1 MILEHTKKR
10 VAAVLESVEGL
21 KQSEFPYSHSRIA
34 AELIETKFKKLQTI
48 IEKVSPGTSSSLV
61 LNTCRT
67 AFEQLFTYV
76 PFLGFI
82 LRSTNVRN
90 AFEVYPPLLRLAKS
104 ILGTD
109 MKLVVSSEWDY
120 SPYVYPLI
128 QDLPGF
134 VLIGLPAPESA
145 NPLLLPL
152 AGHELGHSVWVSQP
166 FSVDYER
173 QIHDLVLQEIT
184 EKRWNEYKDLYP
196 GFTKEHYLN
205 NDIVARPIWLTA
217 YTWALLQTEEIFC
230 DFFGIRL
237 FSESYLHAF
246 EYLLSPG
253 FAGIRSVRYPNI
265 ARRVSYFTK
274 AAEEMEAV
282 VPENFTES
290 FIAENE
296 PQEPMTNLLVST
308 ADAVSGTLI
317 TKLIELIQEFAKRKN
332 ILLKDVNKV
341 AEVREGLNKVIPTAK
356 AYSLTDIL
364 NAGWECYLDPHLW
377 ENVSQIKKEDRDRVL
392 KDLILKSLEVSE
404 AYERLRAAYDY

>member
-1 MILEHTKKR
+1 MVLEHTKKR
-10 VAAVLESVEGL
+10 VAAVLKAVERI

-34 AELIETKFKKLQTI
+34 AELIETKFKKLQSI
-48 IEKVSPGTSSSLV
+48 IEKVSAGTPHNLV

-104 ILGTD
+104 MLGTD
-109 MKLVVSSEWDY
+109 TKLVVSSEWDY

-152 AGHELGHSVWVSQP
+152 AGHELGHSVWVSQT
-166 FSVDYER
+166 FSAKYEK
-173 QIHDLVLQEIT
+173 QIQDLVLQEIT
-184 EKRWNEYKDLYP
+184 EKRWKDYKDLYP
-196 GFTKEHYLN
+196 GFTKYHYLN
-205 NDIVARPIWLTA
+205 NDIVARPIWLTV
-217 YTWALLQTEEIFC
+217 YTWTLLQTEEIFC

-265 ARRVSYFTK
+265 ARRVLYLT
-274 AAEEMEAV
+274 AAAKDMGTEV
-282 VPENFTES
+282 SPNFKES
-290 FIAENE
+290 FIAESE
-296 PQEPMTNLLVST
+296 PQEPTTNLLVST
-308 ADAVSGTLI
+308 ADAVSVTLI
-317 TKLIELIQEFAKRKN
+317 PELIELTQEFAKSQNVPLR
-332 ILLKDVNKV
+332 DVKKV
-341 AEVREGLNKVIPTAK
+341 AEIREGLNKVIPTAK
-356 AYSLTDIL
+356 ACSLTDIL
-364 NAGWECYLDPHLW
+364 NAGWACYLDPDLW
-377 ENVSQIKKEDRDRVL
+377 KNVTQIENEDRDRVL
-392 KDLILKSLEVSE
+392 KDLILKSLEVTE
-404 AYERLRAAYDY
+404 AYERLR